1 MTAPASTVKVAPFA
15 ARGSLMF
22 LLIPLFVILALCLLC
37 AAAAGWF
44 MLGRA
49 PAAVKTVGQLSERE
63 HQGRRYLA
71 YVPPTLAPG
80 AGVVLVLH
88 GGARAE
94 QARRGTGYRF
104 EQLADERGF
113 VVAYPQPFEGAW
125 NDSRKLLPV
134 AARQQGVDDS
144 AYLASLAQ
152 ALVAEHG
159 LDTRRVFVFGHSSGG
174 QMALRLAVERPDAV
188 QGVAVTAACLPA
200 PGNDVATHRRRMVPV
215 LMVNGTVD
223 PLTAFNGGSQSL
235 FGFSPRGELLS
246 ARATAEH
253 FAALAQAPNHD
264 SEPLPMSG
272 KGDSTQVIR
281 HRWSVSAGPRVELYE
296 VRGGGHA
303 LPRPNGRG
311 PRGLGLQTAALDAP
325 VAACDFFGLQAP
337 SGS

>member
-1 MTAPASTVKVAPFA
+1 
-15 ARGSLMF
+15 MF

-37 AAAAGWF
+37 AAAAAWF

-49 PAAVKTVGQLSERE
+49 PRAVATSGRLSEAE
-63 HQGRRYLA
+63 CQQRRYLS
-71 YVPPTLAPG
+71 YVPAALPEG
-80 AGVVLVLH
+80 AALVLVLH
-88 GGARAE
+88 SGGRAE

-113 VVAYPQPFEGAW
+113 VVAYPQAFEGAW

-134 AARQQGVDDS
+134 AARQQGIDDS
-144 AYLASLAQ
+144 AFLASLAQ

-159 LDTRRVFVFGHSSGG
+159 LDARRVFVFGHSAGG
-174 QMALRLAVERPDAV
+174 QMALRLAVERPEAIS
-188 QGVAVTAACLPA
+188 GVATTAACLPA
-200 PGNDVATHRRRMVPV
+200 PGNDVATHRRRMVP
-215 LMVNGTVD
+215 LMMVNGTVD

-235 FGFSPRGELLS
+235 FGFAPRGELLS

-253 FAALAQAPNHD
+253 FAELAQAPNHS
-264 SEPLPMSG
+264 SEPLPMPG

-281 HRWSVSAGPRVELYE
+281 HRWSVAAGPRVELYE

-311 PRGLGLQTAALDAP
+311 PRGLGLQASALDAAL
-325 VAACDFFGLQAP
+325 AACEFFGLKAL
-337 SGS
+337 